1 MTPDS
6 PLSSPVDSPAD
17 PVVKDGS
24 ARDALLPV
32 VLRRIG
38 RLEVRAQRVVEGF
51 LSGRHESP
59 YIGQS
64 LEFREHREYA
74 PGDELRHVD
83 WKVWGRQD
91 RLYVKQ
97 YEEETNLRA
106 TLLVDSSASM
116 AYRSAAMPEGMTKHE
131 YAATAACALAYLFVR
146 QHDAVGCLT
155 FAEGI
160 VTSTPSRNRRAHVAT
175 IAAALTTPTSGA
187 KTGLG
192 TALTQAAS
200 TTPQRGITVLFSD
213 LLCDP
218 KELRRGLASLRARG
232 ADMVVLQVLDD
243 DELDFPFEGPTQ
255 FVGLEGPITLDANPR
270 ALRKEYLAALERH
283 QAAIRAACAAERADY
298 RLIRTSEPLDT
309 ALMALLSSRRK
320 RGIGF

>member
-1 MTPDS
+1 MIPGS
-6 PLSSPVDSPAD
+6 PRSSPIDSPAV
-17 PVVKDGS
+17 PTTKEGS

-51 LSGRHESP
+51 LSGRHNSP
-59 YIGQS
+59 YLGRS

-74 PGDELRHVD
+74 PGDDLRHID

-106 TLLVDSSASM
+106 TLLVDCSASM
-116 AYRSAAMPEGMTKHE
+116 AYRSASTPDAMTKHE

-146 QHDAVGCLT
+146 QQDAVGCIT
-155 FAEGI
+155 FSEGI
-160 VTSTPSRNRRAHVAT
+160 VTSTPSRTRRVHVAT
-175 IAAALTTPTSGA
+175 IAAALSAPASGA

-192 TALTQAAS
+192 EALTMAAS
-200 TTPQRGITVLFSD
+200 TTPKRGITLLLSD

-218 KELRRGLASLRARG
+218 EELSRGLAAFRARG

-255 FVGLEGPITLDANPR
+255 FVGLEGPATLDANPR
-270 ALRKEYLAALERH
+270 ALRKEYLAALDRH

-298 RLIRTSEPLDT
+298 RLIRTSEPLDA
-309 ALMALLSSRRK
+309 ALVALLSSRLVK
-320 RGIGF
+320 RR

>member
-6 PLSSPVDSPAD
+6 PPSLPTDSPSV
-17 PVVKDGS
+17 PGSS
-24 ARDALLPV
+24 ARDALLPI

-38 RLEVRAQRVVEGF
+38 RLEVRAQKLVEGF

-59 YIGQS
+59 YVGRS

-74 PGDELRHVD
+74 PGDDLRHVD
-83 WKVWGRQD
+83 WKVWGKQD

-116 AYRSAAMPEGMTKHE
+116 AYRSDSTPEGMTKHE

-146 QHDAVGCLT
+146 QHDAVGCVT
-155 FAEGI
+155 FAEEI
-160 VTSTPSRNRRAHVAT
+160 VTMTPSRNRRAHVAT
-175 IAAALTTPTSGA
+175 IAAALSTPASGA

-192 TALTQAAS
+192 DALVKAAS
-200 TTPQRGITVLFSD
+200 TAPRRGITVLLSD

-218 KELRRGLASLRARG
+218 AELRRGLASLRARG
-232 ADMVVLQVLDD
+232 ADMVVLQILDD

-255 FVGLEGPITLDANPR
+255 FVGLEAPLTLDANPR
-270 ALRKEYLAALERH
+270 VLRQEYLAALDRH
-283 QAAIRAACAAERADY
+283 QTAIRAACAAERADY

-309 ALMALLSSRRK
+309 ALVALLSSRLVR
-320 RGIGF
+320 RR

>member
-6 PLSSPVDSPAD
+6 PPSLPTDSLAGPA
-17 PVVKDGS
+17 VREGS
-24 ARDALLPV
+24 ARNALLPV

-38 RLEVRAQRVVEGF
+38 RLEVRAQRLVEGF
-51 LSGRHESP
+51 LSGRHKSP
-59 YIGQS
+59 YIGRS
-64 LEFREHREYA
+64 LEFREHREYS
-74 PGDELRHVD
+74 PGDDLRHVD
-83 WKVWGRQD
+83 WKVWGKQD

-106 TLLVDSSASM
+106 TLLVDASASM
-116 AYRSAAMPEGMTKHE
+116 AYRSASTPDAMTKHE

-146 QHDAVGCLT
+146 QHDAVGCVT

-175 IAAALTTPTSGA
+175 LAAALAIPASGA

-192 TALTQAAS
+192 EALTKAAS
-200 TTPQRGITVLFSD
+200 TTPKRGITVLLSD

-218 KELRRGLASLRARG
+218 AELRRGLASLRARG

-243 DELDFPFEGPTQ
+243 DEIDFPFEGPTQ
-255 FVGLEGPITLDANPR
+255 FVGLESSVTLDANPR
-270 ALRKEYLAALERH
+270 ALRKEYLVALDRH

-309 ALMALLSSRRK
+309 ALVALLSSRLVK
-320 RGIGF
+320 RR